1 MGLRVWLNE
10 IPCNG
15 VWNDTFH
22 AGSDAVSQM
31 IKQLRDELE
40 EERKELWTR
49 NARRVEDYIA
59 RPLRKV
65 PLTVCHARK

>member
-1 MGLRVWLNE
+1 MFLWSEWMRS
-10 IPCNG
+10 PAT
-15 VWNDTFH
+15 VWNDTFCT
-22 AGSDAVSQM
+22 GTDAVSQM

-49 NARRVEDYIA
+49 NARRVEDLIT

-65 PLTVCHARK
+65 PVTVCHAEK